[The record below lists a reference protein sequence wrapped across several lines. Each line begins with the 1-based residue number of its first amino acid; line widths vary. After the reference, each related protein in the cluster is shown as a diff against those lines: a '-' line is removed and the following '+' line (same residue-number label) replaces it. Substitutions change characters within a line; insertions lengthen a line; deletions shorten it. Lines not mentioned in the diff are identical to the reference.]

1 MHSSRHILYNISIC
15 DVHFFKPIFNHFGIF
30 FCPSFDTVEDEA
42 EAEDVWRSEVDETL
56 YCGGAGRSIA
66 LERIDDTSGAVTLD
80 ALSALSSNLKRS
92 TEDGARCN
100 SARVRSLTFG
110 SETFKS
116 RFGGV

>member
-1 MHSSRHILYNISIC
+1 MYINGLQPRYEVEPSLL
-15 DVHFFKPIFNHFGIF
+15 KPIFNHFGIF

-80 ALSALSSNLKRS
+80 AK
-92 TEDGARCN
+92 
-100 SARVRSLTFG
+100 
-110 SETFKS
+110 
-116 RFGGV
+116 